1 MSYHGLAG
9 PVDDLAQEVASYA
22 GDLIEQQLV
31 QRTPLILDELRPQ
44 IRESAK
50 DAMKY
55 AFADQQFQQMLGQTQ
70 ENLKW
75 YAAAGVGATA
85 VLTWFLVKYVD
96 V

>member
-22 GDLIEQQLV
+22 GNLIEQQMV

-55 AFADQQFQQMLGQTQ
+55 AFQDQQFREAMGQTQ
-70 ENLKW
+70 TNLLW
-75 YAAAGVGATA
+75 YGLAGAVG
-85 VLTWFLVKYVD
+85 VSLLTWALVKYA
-96 V
+96 